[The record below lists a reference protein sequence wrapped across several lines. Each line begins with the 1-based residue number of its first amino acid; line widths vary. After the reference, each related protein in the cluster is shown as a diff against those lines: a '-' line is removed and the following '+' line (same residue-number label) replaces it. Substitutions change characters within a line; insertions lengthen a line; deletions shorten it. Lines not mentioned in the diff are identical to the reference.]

1 MEEDDLLQ
9 TDFMRSSAQPTP
21 SAAKGAP
28 VAKQEDDLFDTDFMR
43 SFRGQKPAGQTA
55 VTQQA
60 TPSSKPVSQPAA
72 FAPNQ
77 VGREEPKDMAWG
89 DVASSAAQ
97 NIVPSAKAFGHALIT
112 PFTQPKETMEALG
125 QVGTGLYSKARGALG
140 YEQKPEEKAKDEAA
154 VNQMGQLLKERYG
167 SVEAAKRTFAEDPV
181 GFLADASL
189 PLTGGGSLAA
199 RAPGVLGTV
208 GKATAAVGS
217 AIDPLNVALQA
228 PKVAA
233 KAVTSVTNVP
243 LSLQS
248 GTSYRSLQQAVD
260 AGANASPVFWEH
272 LSGKVPASDVV
283 ERVNNAI
290 GQVAKQRS
298 DDYITEMTA
307 ATGRNPQ
314 QLSYNLVDKALD
326 DAKNIAM
333 PKGLVFNPS
342 SPKVAIYNDIEKL
355 VNDWKAKPNN
365 AHTMSEFD
373 LLKRE
378 LREYGYKNTLPGTP
392 ERKMLEDL
400 ANSAKATI
408 PDKKYADIME
418 QYQTATRELNDL
430 NKDLVNRRGST
441 TSQISKILKNQDKQ
455 SKGALIKRLEEI
467 DPDLPAAIAGV
478 ELNPLMPS
486 GLRGQLA
493 GMLASGSF
501 LGLAGAAGHPG
512 PLAGIALSSP
522 RVGGLLNY
530 GVGRATGLP
539 SRVYQA
545 NRPTVEG
552 IRQAGR
558 AEEVLNQPQQ
568 ASGGRIQRASGGRTN
583 GVLTGDM
590 LVAAAERAKKGHGK
604 VTEPLLNQPDE
615 AITRALAI
623 ANQHN

>member
-1 MEEDDLLQ
+1 
-9 TDFMRSSAQPTP
+9 
-21 SAAKGAP
+21 
-28 VAKQEDDLFDTDFMR
+28 
-43 SFRGQKPAGQTA
+43 
-55 VTQQA
+55 
-60 TPSSKPVSQPAA
+60 
-72 FAPNQ
+72 
-77 VGREEPKDMAWG
+77 
-89 DVASSAAQ
+89 
-97 NIVPSAKAFGHALIT
+97 
-112 PFTQPKETMEALG
+112 
-125 QVGTGLYSKARGALG
+125 
-140 YEQKPEEKAKDEAA
+140 
-154 VNQMGQLLKERYG
+154 
-167 SVEAAKRTFAEDPV
+167 
-181 GFLADASL
+181 
-189 PLTGGGSLAA
+189 
-199 RAPGVLGTV
+199 
-208 GKATAAVGS
+208 
-217 AIDPLNVALQA
+217 
-228 PKVAA
+228 
-233 KAVTSVTNVP
+233 
-243 LSLQS
+243 
-248 GTSYRSLQQAVD
+248 
-260 AGANASPVFWEH
+260 
-272 LSGKVPASDVV
+272 VV

-298 DDYITEMTA
+298 DDYIREMTA

-314 QLSYNLVDKALD
+314 QLNYSLVDKALD

-333 PKGLVFNPS
+333 DKGLVFDPK
-342 SPKVAIYNDIEKL
+342 SPKVIIYNNVKNHID
-355 VNDWKAKPNN
+355 NWKAEPNN
-365 AHTMSEFD
+365 AHTMAEFD
-373 LLKRE
+373 RLKRE
-378 LREYGYKNTLPGTP
+378 LREYGYNNTLPGTP
-392 ERKMLEDL
+392 ERKMLDGL
-400 ANSAKATI
+400 AEAAKATI
-408 PDKKYADIME
+408 PDEKYVNIME
-418 QYQTATRELNDL
+418 QYQTATKELNDL
-430 NKDLVNRRGST
+430 NKDLMNRRGST

-493 GMLASGSF
+493 GMLSSGSF
-501 LGLAGAAGHPG
+501 LGLAGMAGHPG

-545 NRPTVEG
+545 NRPIVEG

-558 AEEVLNQPQQ
+558 AEEVLEPPQQ